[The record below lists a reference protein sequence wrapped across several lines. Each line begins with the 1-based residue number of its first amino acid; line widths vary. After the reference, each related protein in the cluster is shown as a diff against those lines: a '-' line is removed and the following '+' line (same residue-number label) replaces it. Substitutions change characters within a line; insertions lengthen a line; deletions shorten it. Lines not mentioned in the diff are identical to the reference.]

1 MSVAKNV
8 ALVAVG
14 AVGAV
19 FAVNQLAKP
28 AKTHGIA
35 AAMRRQLDEYNMS
48 VQPEQDPKYVSHTL
62 EAEEEGKDVVTD
74 KLNSDTIF
82 DRTKILNDV
91 KARKP
96 WNMTYADK
104 ERVKRE

>member
-48 VQPEQDPKYVSHTL
+48 VQPEQDP
-62 EAEEEGKDVVTD
+62 
-74 KLNSDTIF
+74 NDTIF